1 MTFNVESIV
10 KARVMSKASNFVNGS
25 VGNVTGAVSGAL
37 GAATGAVSGAVG
49 AATGAVSGAVGAA
62 TGAVSGALGAATGAV
77 SGALGAATGAAGSAL
92 DKLKNVSNVK
102 ELVGAKI
109 GMLKEMASGSKPQI
123 LNGLKSGADSF
134 VKSVDPGSVIPA
146 QINSKVTSLESSVST
161 LKSQVA
167 SLLPPV

>member
-25 VGNVTGAVSGAL
+25 VGNVTGAVSGAV

-49 AATGAVSGAVGAA
+49 AATGAVSGAV
-62 TGAVSGALGAATGAV
+62 GAATGAV